1 MKLLGV
7 VENMSGLLCPHC
19 GENVPLFGSGGGVK
33 MAADMGVPILG
44 QIPIDPEMVDS
55 GDRGDLKGMTD
66 KPDLEINAAYKKIL
80 EQIV

>member
-1 MKLLGV
+1 
-7 VENMSGLLCPHC
+7 
-19 GENVPLFGSGGGVK
+19 
-33 MAADMGVPILG
+33 MAADMDVPILG